1 MVARGVRSGLARRLG
16 AARDAGRGLVET
28 VPLVR
33 RVVQDLVRIEVIDR
47 SMAIAA
53 QAMLAL
59 VPMLVV
65 LVAFL
70 PETASEIALER
81 FHSVT
86 GVGERGDDLV
96 EATVSADRVRAQT
109 GLIGLLITIFSAT
122 SFARAVQRAYERVWE
137 QDHGGG
143 LAGLQRCLLWLVGW
157 LATLQL
163 LRTIGSLVGRQ
174 AALTPVRILLQ
185 GVGAVLVWWV
195 TMRLLLFGRV
205 AWRALAPAAVLTGFG
220 SVVYSW
226 GSSLVMPAY
235 VATSVA
241 QFGTLGLVL
250 AVTSWL
256 VGFAALLVVAA
267 VVGRA
272 VAEDEAAA
280 RWMQAVP
287 DSFRGARRGQSE

>member
-1 MVARGVRSGLARRLG
+1 VGAVVLRRL
-16 AARDAGRGLVET
+16 
-28 VPLVR
+28 PLVR
-33 RVVQDLVRIEVIDR
+33 RVVEDLVRIEVIDR

-70 PETASEIALER
+70 PESAGELALER

-122 SFARAVQRAYERVWE
+122 SFARAIQRAYERVWA
-137 QDHGGG
+137 QSHAGG
-143 LAGLQRCLLWLVGW
+143 LAGLQRSLLWLVGW
-157 LATLQL
+157 LITLQL
-163 LRTIGSLVGRQ
+163 LRTIGSLIGRDES
-174 AALTPVRILLQ
+174 LTVVRILVQ
-185 GVGAVLVWWV
+185 GVGATLVWWA

-205 AWRALAPAAVLTGFG
+205 AWLALAPAAALTGFG
-220 SVVYSW
+220 GVVYSW
-226 GSSLVMPAY
+226 GSSLVMPSY
-235 VATSVA
+235 VAASVA

-250 AVTSWL
+250 AVTTWL

-272 VAEDEAAA
+272 LAEDEA
-280 RWMQAVP
+280 V
-287 DSFRGARRGQSE
+287 ARRSQAATVWLRGLRQSE

>member
-1 MVARGVRSGLARRLG
+1 MVVRAVRDGLGRGLRTARSVARGV
-16 AARDAGRGLVET
+16 VET
-28 VPLVR
+28 VPLVGR
-33 RVVQDLVRIEVIDR
+33 ILQDLVRIEVIDR

-70 PETASEIALER
+70 PESASEVALQR

-86 GVGERGDDLV
+86 GVGDRGDDLV
-96 EATVSADRVRAQT
+96 AATVDADQVRAQT
-109 GLIGLLITIFSAT
+109 GAIGLLITVFSAT

-137 QDHGGG
+137 RPHVGG
-143 LAGLQRCLLWLVGW
+143 LPGLQRCLLWLVGW
-157 LATLQL
+157 LITLQVV
-163 LRTIGSLVGRQ
+163 RTIGSLVGRDESVG
-174 AALTPVRILLQ
+174 LLRVLLQ
-185 GVGAVLVWWV
+185 GVGASLVWWA

-205 AWRALAPAAVLTGFG
+205 AWSSLAPAAALTGFG
-220 SVVYSW
+220 GVVYSW
-226 GSSLVMPAY
+226 GSGLVMPAY
-235 VATSVA
+235 VTASVA

-250 AVTSWL
+250 AVTTWL

-272 VAEDEAAA
+272 LAEDEA
-280 RWMQAVP
+280 V
-287 DSFRGARRGQSE
+287 ARRLHAVTAWLARRRG